1 MRVVTMLFHDVYRE
15 SASASGFA
23 GPAADR
29 YKLTVREF
37 DEQLMGMARARS
49 AAPMLVRELPSEPDG
64 LVPFAITVDD
74 GGVSYYTTVA
84 ERLEALGWRG
94 HCFVT
99 TGRIGQAGF
108 LDKYQ
113 IRDLNQRAHVI
124 GSHSVSHPTRF
135 SACAWDDMVREWT
148 ESRKALEDILGEPVT
163 VASVPGGYFSPA
175 VAKAAR
181 EGGILALF
189 TSEPTTHVRTI
200 FGCSVLG
207 RFAVRRGCTP
217 DFAGSVVALKTGVHA
232 REWAFWNAKKIVK
245 AAAGAAYPHLTAGHH
260 RRWPVPR
267 RPEWWHAFVRALGR
281 KAAA

>member
-124 GSHSVSHPTRF
+124 GSHSVSGA
-135 SACAWDDMVREWT
+135 SAKRSPW
-148 ESRKALEDILGEPVT
+148 RK
-163 VASVPGGYFSPA
+163 
-175 VAKAAR
+175 KAACR
-181 EGGILALF
+181 ARPR
-189 TSEPTTHVRTI
+189 SMPSSRA
-200 FGCSVLG
+200 SQ
-207 RFAVRRGCTP
+207 RRRC
-217 DFAGSVVALKTGVHA
+217 
-232 REWAFWNAKKIVK
+232 WA
-245 AAAGAAYPHLTAGHH
+245 TAG
-260 RRWPVPR
+260 RSFWTATCPKCRSPT
-267 RPEWWHAFVRALGR
+267 
-281 KAAA
+281 